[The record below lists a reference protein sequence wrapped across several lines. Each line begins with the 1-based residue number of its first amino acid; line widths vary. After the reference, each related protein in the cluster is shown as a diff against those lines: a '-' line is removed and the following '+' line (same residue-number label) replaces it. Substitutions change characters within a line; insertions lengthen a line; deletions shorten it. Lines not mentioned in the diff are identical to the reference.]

1 MFSLT
6 TLGWLSSDLSH
17 WSVSGYP
24 RINIFFLLAVFR
36 QGSEAILPEGS
47 TVHSISYKPTG
58 LVTSPLPAP
67 GHPPCVPSLV
77 KFSYPKTSFFFS
89 PERRVGFFPVD
100 LHFTI
105 SCHFPQQQHSLF
117 VAMHLQLCTSDTAM
131 WNSMLWPCNLH
142 VNHATFLHLYIH
154 SYINYIHFQVLHSCF
169 PQVKNYTFWTD
180 CRPNSRSTKQNP
192 AE

>member
-47 TVHSISYKPTG
+47 TVHSISHKSTG
-58 LVTSPLPAP
+58 LVTSPRP
-67 GHPPCVPSLV
+67 PSLCSLLGEIQLS
-77 KFSYPKTSFFFS
+77 KNIFFFFS

-105 SCHFPQQQHSLF
+105 SCHFPQQQHSIF
-117 VAMHLQLCTSDTAM
+117 VAMHLQLCTSDTAT

-169 PQVKNYTFWTD
+169 PQVKSYTFWTD
-180 CRPNSRSTKQNP
+180 CRLNSRSTKQNP